1 MAATTPGISPHYSPW
16 RSFPDRA
23 DQRES
28 IGSPARAGQIPCVLD
43 TIPVFSLAKAVPPRL
58 TLRPAPSCSVI
69 CTFAERFRSPR
80 RQNSGPNTRAA
91 SACLA
96 TSRCRR
102 DTEQAP
108 RQAPLHHPKLQAVQ
122 TFSQQGRKLQFSHWL
137 SNSTP
142 PHPQSKRRGI
152 VFSRLPSALRSSLL
166 FRKRPARHKQCPC
179 AGHRCRSLE
188 RVPVPGT
195 PPCQQTVSRRWQL
208 IASCERDTAP
218 PSHR

>member
-122 TFSQQGRKLQFSHWL
+122 TFSNKAGSCNFPIGFRIQRHATSKANVAASCFLGGHPHYVHHCYFASVLHGI
-137 SNSTP
+137 SNVLVPVIDVALWNACRSQARR
-142 PHPQSKRRGI
+142 HASKR
-152 VFSRLPSALRSSLL
+152 
-166 FRKRPARHKQCPC
+166 FRAV
-179 AGHRCRSLE
+179 GH
-188 RVPVPGT
+188 
-195 PPCQQTVSRRWQL
+195 
-208 IASCERDTAP
+208 
-218 PSHR
+218 